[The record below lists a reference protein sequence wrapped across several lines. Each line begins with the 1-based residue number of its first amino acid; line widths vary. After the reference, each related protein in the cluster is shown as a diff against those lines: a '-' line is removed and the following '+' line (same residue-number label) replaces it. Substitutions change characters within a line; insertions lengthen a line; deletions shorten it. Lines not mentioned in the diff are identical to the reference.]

1 MKTPMFALTYRKASD
16 NSWIQCF
23 ECGLISCNYHDAEE
37 LWCGR
42 CEMRHVNG
50 IVEESS
56 RLSPTPGD
64 ANREQKLIVAVFLAL
79 GKAFEHVPKNVN
91 IEVSEAEI
99 QSAWKAKQSPV
110 SIVSRDEI
118 WGSGNVFKVV
128 PGNMKIKNVA
138 PDLKG
143 NLVESPKKIRV
154 FDFS

>member
-1 MKTPMFALTYRKASD
+1 MKQPMFPITYRKAND

-23 ECGLISCNYHDAEE
+23 LCGNISRNFSDAVE
-37 LWCGR
+37 LHCQR
-42 CEMRHVNG
+42 CEVYHTNG

-64 ANREQKLIVAVFLAL
+64 ANREQKLIVALFLSL

-99 QSAWKAKQSPV
+99 QAAWKAKQSPV

-143 NLVESPKKIRV
+143 NLVQAPKKVRV